1 MKLKIF
7 LVLILTLIIYN
18 SYAVVPSPFRPIT
31 RSRVD
36 PIDLEIIGN
45 VYSKLQAIH
54 DQRVEY
60 LNSLVDYVLYLLDL
74 DTSKA
79 FKLKM
84 QKVYLQLK
92 SFYNYPSL
100 ADESVFRELKKI
112 ELYVEEEVH
121 LYNQY
126 H

>member
-1 MKLKIF
+1 M
-7 LVLILTLIIYN
+7 
-18 SYAVVPSPFRPIT
+18 
-31 RSRVD
+31 
-36 PIDLEIIGN
+36 
-45 VYSKLQAIH
+45 QAIH

-60 LNSLVDYVLYLLDL
+60 LNSLVDYILYLLDL